1 MNIRIANEFDF
12 EYVKRITQTTIK
24 TVYPKYYPSGAV
36 QFFCDHH
43 SDEKILEDIKANRV
57 YLIENEENEVGTVTI
72 CGNEINRL
80 FVLTKYQHM
89 GYGRALMDFAE
100 KMISKE
106 TDTVVLDASL
116 PAKKIYLLRGYKET
130 AYNII
135 KTDNGD
141 YLCFDVMERHI
152 GGKE

>member
-12 EYVKRITQTTIK
+12 ESVKRITQTTIK

-116 PAKKIYLLRGYKET
+116 PAKKIYLLRGYKAT
-130 AYNII
+130 DYNMI

>member
-24 TVYPKYYPSGAV
+24 AVYPKYYPSGAV

-116 PAKKIYLLRGYKET
+116 PAKKIYLLRGYKAT
-130 AYNII
+130 DYNMI

-141 YLCFDVMERHI
+141 YLCFDVMERHV

>member
-1 MNIRIANEFDF
+1 MNIRIANENDF
-12 EYVKRITQTTIK
+12 ESVKRITQTTIK
-24 TVYPKYYPSGAV
+24 TVYPKYYPAGAV

-116 PAKKIYLLRGYKET
+116 PAKKIYLLRGYKAT
-130 AYNII
+130 DYNMI

>member
-12 EYVKRITQTTIK
+12 ESVKRITQTTIK
-24 TVYPKYYPSGAV
+24 TVYPKYYPAGAV

>member
-24 TVYPKYYPSGAV
+24 TVYPKYYPAGAV

-130 AYNII
+130 AYNMI

>member
-12 EYVKRITQTTIK
+12 ESVKRITQTTIK
-24 TVYPKYYPSGAV
+24 AVYPKYYPSGAV

-116 PAKKIYLLRGYKET
+116 PAKKIYLLRGYKAT
-130 AYNII
+130 DYNMI

>member
-24 TVYPKYYPSGAV
+24 AVYPKYYPAGAV
-36 QFFCDHH
+36 QFFFDHH

>member
-12 EYVKRITQTTIK
+12 ESVKRITQTTIK
-24 TVYPKYYPSGAV
+24 TVYPKYYPAGAV

-57 YLIENEENEVGTVTI
+57 YLLENEENEVGTVTI

-106 TDTVVLDASL
+106 TDTAVLDASL

>member
-24 TVYPKYYPSGAV
+24 AVYPKYYPSGAV

-106 TDTVVLDASL
+106 TDTIVLDASL
-116 PAKKIYLLRGYKET
+116 PAKKIYLLRGYKAT
-130 AYNII
+130 DYNMI

-141 YLCFDVMERHI
+141 YLCFDVMERHV

>member
-24 TVYPKYYPSGAV
+24 AVYPKYYPSGAV

-43 SDEKILEDIKANRV
+43 SDDKILEDIKANRV

>member
-12 EYVKRITQTTIK
+12 ESVKRITQTTIK
-24 TVYPKYYPSGAV
+24 AVYPKYYPSGAV

-141 YLCFDVMERHI
+141 YLCFDVMERHV

>member
-1 MNIRIANEFDF
+1 MNIRIANENDF
-12 EYVKRITQTTIK
+12 ESVKRITQTTIK
-24 TVYPKYYPSGAV
+24 AVYPKYYPAGAV

-57 YLIENEENEVGTVTI
+57 YLLENEENEVGTVTI

-106 TDTVVLDASL
+106 TDTSVLDASL

-135 KTDNGD
+135 KTDNSD

>member
-24 TVYPKYYPSGAV
+24 TVYPKYYPAGAV

>member
-130 AYNII
+130 AYNMI

>member
-24 TVYPKYYPSGAV
+24 AVYPKYYPSGAV

-116 PAKKIYLLRGYKET
+116 PAKKIYLLRGYKAT
-130 AYNII
+130 DYNMI

-141 YLCFDVMERHI
+141 YLCFDVMERHV
-152 GGKE
+152 GVKE

>member
-24 TVYPKYYPSGAV
+24 AVYPKYYPSGAV

-130 AYNII
+130 AYNMI

>member
-12 EYVKRITQTTIK
+12 ESVKRITQTTIK
-24 TVYPKYYPSGAV
+24 AVYPKYYPAGAV

-57 YLIENEENEVGTVTI
+57 YLLENEENEVGTVTI

-141 YLCFDVMERHI
+141 YLCFDVMERHV